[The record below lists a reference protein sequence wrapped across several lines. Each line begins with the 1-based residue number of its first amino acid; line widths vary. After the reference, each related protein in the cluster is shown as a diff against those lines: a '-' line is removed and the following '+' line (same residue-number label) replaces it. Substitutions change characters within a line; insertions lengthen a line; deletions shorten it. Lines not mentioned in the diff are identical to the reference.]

1 MPLACKTRVLFV
13 CIGNACRS
21 PTAEAI
27 ALRDASD
34 IIAPSSAGLF
44 PLGRIPELTL
54 QTLLAN
60 GYSTQGLS
68 SKPISREAWD
78 NADVIINLSGRHAAS
93 LFGQSEKIEDW
104 DVADP
109 FGNEP
114 EFFQQILKE
123 IAGYVRSLADR
134 LRQQRIIEQAR
145 NKDNRALR
153 S

>member
-1 MPLACKTRVLFV
+1 MSLPCKTRVLFV

-21 PTAEAI
+21 PIAEAV

-44 PLGRIPELTL
+44 PLGHIPELTL

-78 NADVIINLSGRHAAS
+78 SADVIINLSGGRAAP
-93 LFGQSEKIEDW
+93 LFGQPEKVEDW

-109 FGNEP
+109 YGNEP
-114 EFFQQILKE
+114 EFYQQILDE
-123 IAGYVRSLADR
+123 IAGQVRSLADR
-134 LRQQRIIEQAR
+134 LRQQRVLEQAQ
-145 NKDNRALR
+145 KKA
-153 S
+153 